1 MLALNGIE
9 AWGLEVSQKAV
20 DTANANIKSQLAEP
34 SSDNFGKGEWPSK
47 PAPAK
52 VILGDF
58 FQRDWESQIDT
69 AFEGFD
75 IIYDYTVSPV
85 LSRSTYIVDRNQF
98 LCALLPS
105 MRHEWAQRMSRLL
118 SPTGKLICLEFP
130 MWKPLTA
137 PGPPWGLNGVH
148 WNVLAEGG
156 TGVVNDAGSLSK
168 PSGEAGACE
177 RVVYWKPPMS
187 FEQSRGEDMISV
199 WKLRQS
205 PA

>member
-20 DTANANIKSQLAEP
+20 DTANANTKSQLAEP
-34 SSDNFGKGEWPSK
+34 SSDNFGGKGERPSK
-47 PAPAK
+47 SAPAK

-58 FQRDWESQIDT
+58 FQRDWESQIDA

-85 LSRSTYIVDRNQF
+85 LSCLTHIVNRIQF

-105 MRHEWAQRMSRLL
+105 MRHEWAQRMSQLL

-148 WNVLAEGG
+148 WNILAEGG
-156 TGVVNDAGSLSK
+156 TGVVDDAGSLGK
-168 PSGEAGACE
+168 PNGEAGACE

-199 WKLRQS
+199 WKLR
-205 PA
+205 